1 MKMEKDNKGG
11 VIPTHLETLQKA
23 RDTYGNKN
31 QIMVSIEE
39 LNELACVLAKYP
51 RYEEHEKAIEELK
64 EKAVDEVA
72 DVMIVINHIVNIFEM
87 DWQEEIEPRIDKK
100 IERLRRW
107 LEKSESMEQTT
118 VDREVK

>member
-1 MKMEKDNKGG
+1 MEKYNKGG
-11 VIPTHLETLQKA
+11 VIPTNLETLQKA

-51 RYEEHEKAIEELK
+51 RYEEHDKAIVELK
-64 EKAVDEVA
+64 EKAIDEVA
-72 DVMIVINHIVNIFEM
+72 DVLIVINHIVNIFEM
-87 DWQEEIEPRIDKK
+87 SYDQDINPRIDKK
-100 IERLRRW
+100 VDRLRRW

-118 VDREVK
+118 VDREVR